1 MTARFWV
8 VFAIVGVVAL
18 GAGVGLGAAMWAGGD
33 HDDSRA
39 AFSGGHGG
47 ESGTEMDER
56 SFMEQMVPHHR
67 SAMEMATLALEKG
80 QHPEIRQLAREIV
93 QAQQREIDEME
104 TRHRDWFGD
113 DLEPSESGLHAT
125 VDMGALEDAEGAD
138 FDRAFLRMMIPHHA
152 SAIVMAESVMM
163 GAPREEVADLADQIV
178 AAQAKE
184 VGEMQEWRER
194 WFPPLG

>member
-1 MTARFWV
+1 MTARMWV
-8 VFAIVGVVAL
+8 MLAIVGVVAL
-18 GAGVGLGAAMWAGGD
+18 GAGVGVGAAVWAGGD
-33 HDDSRA
+33 HDDSPTVS
-39 AFSGGHGG
+39 SGGHGG

-67 SAMEMATLALEKG
+67 SAIEMATLALEKG
-80 QHPEIRQLAREIV
+80 QHPEVRRLARSIV
-93 QAQQREIDEME
+93 QAQQREIEEME
-104 TRHRDWFGD
+104 VWHRDWFGQE
-113 DLEPSESGLHAT
+113 LQPSESGLHASI
-125 VDMGALEDAEGAD
+125 DMGALEDAEGAD

-163 GAPREEVADLADQIV
+163 GSPREEIAELADEIV

-184 VGEMQEWRER
+184 IGQMQEWRER